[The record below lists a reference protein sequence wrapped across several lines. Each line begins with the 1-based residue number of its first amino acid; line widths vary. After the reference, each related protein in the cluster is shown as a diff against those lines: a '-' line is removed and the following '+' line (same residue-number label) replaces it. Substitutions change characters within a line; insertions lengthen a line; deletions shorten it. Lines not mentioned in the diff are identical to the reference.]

1 MSPTPAQ
8 IDVRKVTVLP
18 RQEWDRIKA
27 RLQPVSEQEQNR
39 QSIIREREEAHQKSL
54 KTVQNWSNTI
64 QGQRLAKLQAR
75 KIREEALEIENQKI
89 DKEEA
94 QFQQAKRKEAINK
107 AKTLQYYQTDRVK
120 QFHGAMLL
128 SEVLKERDQQVVMRK
143 KISQMLKEREAN
155 YDSQFY
161 DIYNNQTN
169 AEEERKQLSLEK
181 TLEVAK
187 YQKQQRGLKAQQL
200 EKELKDDLLLGEAY
214 KEADNAHRLHVK
226 DKQESFRREK
236 KSLMQD
242 IVTQI
247 NQKKRLQELD
257 LLQQQEEDEEIRLFD
272 TAKRSLK
279 KKRQEKERQI
289 LMAMQEKR
297 QAMVSKMEAEADEYE
312 KELNE
317 KCEKHRLA
325 KEKTEDLLAERKNKK
340 LVRVLADIKQH
351 TEMAIAKRDQQIQEE
366 KERNEED
373 LRRRITVDNVYMK
386 SEKKK
391 FAKKRADAEDLRV
404 FHAGQINDR
413 AARERNYIDRGMAC
427 DQAEQEVLQKEE
439 EEFQKYA
446 NEVIDKAQQRGANIY
461 PLLRAS
467 KPGAGGGHGPM
478 GKAGVRPSFV
488 SGDHYGV
495 QLPTYQKNSTEE
507 VKSVYGS
514 KDVSHAKKRFGF
526 VW

>member
-1 MSPTPAQ
+1 MSPQPAQ

-18 RQEWDRIKA
+18 RAEWDRIKA
-27 RLQPVSEQEQNR
+27 RLQPISEQEQKR
-39 QSIIREREEAHQKSL
+39 QSIIRDREEAHQKSL

-75 KIREEALEIENQKI
+75 KIREEALEIENQRI

-94 QFQQAKRKEAINK
+94 KFQQAKRKEAINK

-169 AEEERKQLSLEK
+169 AEEKRKQLSLEK

-187 YQKQQRGLKAQQL
+187 YQKQQRCLKAQQL

-214 KEADNAHRLHVK
+214 KQADNAHRLHVK
-226 DKQESFRREK
+226 EKQINERKEK

-242 IVTQI
+242 IITQI

-257 LLQQQEEDEEIRLFD
+257 NQQQQEEDEEIRLFD
-272 TAKRSLK
+272 EAKRSLK

-289 LMAMQEKR
+289 QMAMQEKR

-312 KELNE
+312 AQLNE

-325 KEKTEDLLAERKNKK
+325 KEEAEDRLAERKQNK
-340 LVRVLADIKQH
+340 LVEVLADIKNH
-351 TEMAIAKRDQQIQEE
+351 TLNAIAERDRHVLEE

-373 LRRRITVDNVYMK
+373 LRRRITEDNVYMNA
-386 SEKKK
+386 EKTK
-391 FAKKRADAEDLRV
+391 FAKKRADAEALRV
-404 FHAGQINDR
+404 FHAEQINNR

-446 NEVIDKAQQRGANIY
+446 NEVIDKAKQRGANIY

-507 VKSVYGS
+507 VKSIYGS